1 MKKIKGKRKKRKDK
15 RFKIKDCEIL
25 LFYRCREKETILLI
39 VMMMFSFFIHIQA
52 QTGDDT
58 LQVEEFSKKSPTGAV
73 IRSAL
78 LPGLGQ
84 WYNGQKLKALVVL
97 GGELAL
103 AGNAIYYNQMAVQ
116 SVTYDEG
123 EFYRDLRGRF
133 IWWFAGIYLLNL
145 LDAYVDAYLWDF
157 DTGPDLS
164 MHRSVMGEKTIW
176 MTFTVVY

>member
-1 MKKIKGKRKKRKDK
+1 MTNIKQKAYERHLERRGIY
-15 RFKIKDCEIL
+15 FTVFS
-25 LFYRCREKETILLI
+25 LFFLTTRIWAQADVDTIQVVETK
-39 VMMMFSFFIHIQA
+39 V
-52 QTGDDT
+52 
-58 LQVEEFSKKSPTGAV
+58 KSPTGAV

-84 WYNGQKLKALVVL
+84 WYNEQKLKGLIVL

-103 AGNAIYYNQMAVQ
+103 VGNAVYYNQMAVK
-116 SVTYDEG
+116 STTFDEG

-133 IWWFAGIYLLNL
+133 IWWFVGIYLLNL

-164 MHRSVMGEKTIW
+164 LREDQEGERTIW
-176 MTFTVVY
+176 MTFRLTY

>member
-1 MKKIKGKRKKRKDK
+1 MFYCCPKK
-15 RFKIKDCEIL
+15 EIVL
-25 LFYRCREKETILLI
+25 LFIILIFSLSSSIRAQAENDTI
-39 VMMMFSFFIHIQA
+39 
-52 QTGDDT
+52 
-58 LQVEEFSKKSPTGAV
+58 QVVGSKVKSPTGAV

-84 WYNGQKLKALVVL
+84 WYNDQKLKALIVL

-103 AGNAIYYNQMAVQ
+103 AGNAIYYNQMALK
-116 SVTYDEG
+116 SSTYDER

-164 MHRSVMGEKTIW
+164 IQQDMAGEKRVW
-176 MTFTVVY
+176 MTITFRH

>member
-1 MKKIKGKRKKRKDK
+1 M
-15 RFKIKDCEIL
+15 
-25 LFYRCREKETILLI
+25 FYHCREKETTLLFMIMTFFFVSSIL
-39 VMMMFSFFIHIQA
+39 A
-52 QTGDDT
+52 
-58 LQVEEFSKKSPTGAV
+58 QVENDAIQLVGSPKKSPTGAV

-84 WYNGQKLKALVVL
+84 WYNDQRLKALVVL

-103 AGNAIYYNQMAVQ
+103 AGNAIYYNQMAVK
-116 SVTYDEG
+116 SSTYDEG

-164 MHRSVMGEKTIW
+164 MHPMKDERVMW
-176 MTFTVVY
+176 MTFSLAF